1 MDFISTLD
9 AAALVYPARSK
20 ALNALNTS
28 PHENPS
34 ADTVVTR
41 RYRHALLRDTN
52 TELRRLGVEP
62 DALRD
67 ATGQLRWDPEQVRS
81 ALARRPGRGNKS
93 QAA

>member
-9 AAALVYPARSK
+9 AAALVYPARAG
-20 ALNALNTS
+20 ALNSML
-28 PHENPS
+28 
-34 ADTVVTR
+34 ADITDGSKTVR
-41 RYRHALLRDTN
+41 KYRHALLRDTN

-67 ATGQLRWDPEQVRS
+67 GDGQLRWDPAQVKA